1 MDITEFSMDFFSLAG
16 KNAIVTGGNTGLGQ
30 SFTLALAKAGA
41 NVFVPSLA
49 DDDGT
54 TRRLVEG
61 VGRRYEFMV
70 ADITAD
76 GVPRQVIDECVAR
89 LGSIDIL
96 VNSAGICPLGEVL
109 EFGRDK
115 WDATVA
121 VNLTA
126 AFEMSYE
133 AAQKM
138 VPQRSGKIINICSMF
153 SFLGGRLSSAYS
165 ATKHGIAGL
174 TKAYCDELAMHDIQ
188 VNGIAP
194 GYYATAIT
202 ANTRSNPESNQ
213 RVLDHIPAGRW
224 GDVADLMGTVVFL
237 ASRASDYVNGHILAV
252 DGGYLVR

>member
-1 MDITEFSMDFFSLAG
+1 MHINDFALDWFSLAG

-30 SFTLALAKAGA
+30 AFSLALAKGGA
-41 NVFVPSLA
+41 NVLVPSLA

-54 TRRLVEG
+54 TRALIEG
-61 VGRRYEFMV
+61 CGVKYEFMT
-70 ADITAD
+70 ADITQQ
-76 GVPRQVIDECVAR
+76 GVPRQVIETCIDR
-89 LGSIDIL
+89 LGSVDVLI
-96 VNSAGICPLGEVL
+96 NSAGICPLGEVL
-109 EFGRDK
+109 EFGREK
-115 WDATVA
+115 WDATVQ

-126 AFEMSYE
+126 AFEMSFE
-133 AAQKM
+133 AAKFM

-153 SFLGGRLSSAYS
+153 SFLGGRLSSAYA

-174 TKAYCDELAMHDIQ
+174 TKAYCDELAEHNIQ

-202 ANTRSNPESNQ
+202 ANTRSNPESSR
-213 RVLDHIPAGRW
+213 RVLDHIPADRW
-224 GDVADLMGTVVFL
+224 GDPGDLMGTVVFL

>member
-1 MDITEFSMDFFSLAG
+1 MDFFGIGG

-30 SFTLALAKAGA
+30 AFSLALAKGGA
-41 NVFVPSLA
+41 NVFVPSII
-49 DDDGT
+49 DDASLTDGQAAN
-54 TRRLVEG
+54 TRALVEAEG
-61 VGRRYEFMV
+61 VRYEFMK
-70 ADITAD
+70 ADITEA
-76 GVPRQVIDECVAR
+76 GTPRRIVDTCVER
-89 LGSIDIL
+89 LGSVDIL
-96 VNSAGICPLGEVL
+96 INSAGICPMAEVL
-109 EFGRDK
+109 EFGRPQ
-115 WDATVA
+115 WDATVQ

-133 AAQKM
+133 VAQRM

-153 SFLGGRLSSAYS
+153 SFLGGRFSSAYA

-174 TKAYCDELAMHDIQ
+174 TKAYCDELAQYNIQ

-202 ANTRSNPESNQ
+202 AQTRSNPETSQ
-213 RVLDHIPAGRW
+213 RVLDHIPTDRW
-224 GDVADLMGTVVFL
+224 GEPVDLMGTVVFL